1 MSGGESSL
9 LSAHL
14 ASSDIVAINVLICSC
29 LSQDDPCVM
38 KIMPT
43 QTNVRK
49 LINCAHLL
57 IMSWSFGH
65 SNACN
70 ENHVRFKQTLGSWS
84 CLLISRPLASSS
96 FHQLPV
102 NGLIL
107 FAVSASQKL
116 ICARALTSSSMFHT
130 VSHTTCIVHMLH
142 CIRGA
147 SILDYAVH
155 CTNINI
161 IWYIHF
167 TTVPTPFIIIH
178 TSTIKYITM
187 KRSHPQVWYIKV
199 QYILKLNT

>member
-1 MSGGESSL
+1 MFISRRPLCHENYANSNKRQEVDHVCSF
-9 LSAHL
+9 AHHEPIIWTL
-14 ASSDIVAINVLICSC
+14 KCLQWKSC
-29 LSQDDPCVM
+29 QLQ
-38 KIMPT
+38 K
-43 QTNVRK
+43 R
-49 LINCAHLL
+49 
-57 IMSWSFGH
+57 W
-65 SNACN
+65 
-70 ENHVRFKQTLGSWS
+70 GSWS

-96 FHQLPV
+96 FHKLPV

-130 VSHTTCIVHMLH
+130 VSYTTCIVHMLH

-155 CTNINI
+155 WTNINK
-161 IWYIHF
+161 IH
-167 TTVPTPFIIIH
+167 TPYNSAHTPHYIIH
-178 TSTIKYITM
+178 TNSTQYSTM

>member
-1 MSGGESSL
+1 
-9 LSAHL
+9 
-14 ASSDIVAINVLICSC
+14 
-29 LSQDDPCVM
+29 M

-43 QTNVRK
+43 QTNARK
-49 LINCAHLL
+49 LIMPAHLF
-57 IMSWSFGH
+57 IMSWSFRH
-65 SNACN
+65 SNVCN
-70 ENHVRFKQTLGSWS
+70 ENHVSFKQTWSWS

-96 FHQLPV
+96 FHKLPV

-130 VSHTTCIVHMLH
+130 VSHTYLQNATCIVHMLH
-142 CIRGA
+142 CIH
-147 SILDYAVH
+147 AVH
-155 CTNINI
+155 CTNIDI

-167 TTVPTPFIIIH
+167 TTVPTPFVIIH

-187 KRSHPQVWYIKV
+187 KRSHPQVWYVKV